1 MKGWYKERHVY
12 SNETLL
18 KELRVSEP
26 EDYRNYMHMNSATFD
41 ELLKMVAPIISK
53 KNTVMRESIPAYTR
67 LSVTLRYLATGN
79 TFEDLKFGNAVSPQS
94 ISRIVMETCRA
105 IIHCLKG
112 YIKVIKMHTFSFIS
126 EK

>member
-1 MKGWYKERHVY
+1 M
-12 SNETLL
+12 

-26 EDYRNYMHMNSATFD
+26 EDYRNYLRMNSAAFD
-41 ELLKMVAPIISK
+41 ELLRMLAPIITK
-53 KNTVMRESIPAYTR
+53 QNTVMRDSIPAYTR

-79 TFEDLKFGNAVSPQS
+79 TFEDLKFSNAVSPQS
-94 ISRIVMETCRA
+94 ISKIVMETCRA

-112 YIKVIKMHTFSFIS
+112 YIKVINIVILRFIR